1 MPIPEEY
8 VYILTNYRGYL
19 STIKQFGP
27 IVQPAKVKK
36 SEAVALMMAGCP
48 IIIYDPVTKKSY
60 PLTFKNANLT
70 TKEVLHEIQKPIEPS
85 VLKGAPKGVGDFG
98 ISEVKTEDAKEE
110 VTPTEIIEQ
119 VTTNE
124 DTSVHEEVPVEEE
137 VKINV
142 NDLLQNLRD
151 GSIAEKDIK
160 WSDYTKNERR
170 QIRACLNEIASEAS
184 TESTENV

>member
-70 TKEVLHEIQKPIEPS
+70 TKEVLHEIQKPI
-85 VLKGAPKGVGDFG
+85 
-98 ISEVKTEDAKEE
+98 
-110 VTPTEIIEQ
+110 
-119 VTTNE
+119 
-124 DTSVHEEVPVEEE
+124 
-137 VKINV
+137 
-142 NDLLQNLRD
+142 
-151 GSIAEKDIK
+151 
-160 WSDYTKNERR
+160 
-170 QIRACLNEIASEAS
+170 
-184 TESTENV
+184 